1 MRTTEADGTGAD
13 DGAPTVGLRLRSLRK
28 AFGAVRAVDGVD
40 LELPAAGTCALLGPS
55 GCGKT
60 TTLRLI
66 AGLER
71 PDEGEIVVGGRVM
84 SSADRFVPAEQRR
97 IGMVFQDYALF
108 PHMDVA
114 GNVGYGLGRKPDPGR
129 IRDALGLVGLVG
141 SQKRPVHELSGGQ
154 QQRVALAR
162 ALAPTP
168 DLVLLDEPFSNLD
181 ASLRDRLRQE
191 VSQILRT
198 AGVTALFVTHDQEE
212 AMSIAE
218 MVAVMRD
225 GQVEQAGTPEEV
237 YLRPASRW
245 MAAFLGDIE
254 VLPGDADGGRARC
267 ELGTL
272 PAGNVVGACDVL
284 VRPES
289 VAIGVS
295 GPASAASAE
304 VVTRRFFGHDQL
316 VGLRLGSGQV
326 ISSRRLGYPAWHP
339 GDHVQA
345 WIEGPVEVL
354 PRENGSAPASAEAH
368 LAVGHDDD
376 VA

>member
-1 MRTTEADGTGAD
+1 MTAIRCKGLSKSFADQ
-13 DGAPTVGLRLRSLRK
+13 
-28 AFGAVRAVDGVD
+28 RAVDGVD
-40 LELPAAGTCALLGPS
+40 LLVERGAICAVLGPS
-55 GCGKT
+55 GCGQAG
-60 TTLRLI
+60 TLRLI

-71 PDEGEIVVGGRVM
+71 PDAGEIVVGGRVV
-84 SSADRFVPAEQRR
+84 SSPDRFVPAEQRR

-114 GNVGYGLGRKPDPGR
+114 GNVGYGLGRRPDSGR
-129 IRDALGLVGLVG
+129 IREALELVGLSG
-141 SQKRPVHELSGGQ
+141 AETRPVHELSGGQ

-191 VSQILRT
+191 VSQILRA

-218 MVAVMRD
+218 TVAVMRE
-225 GQVEQAGTPEEV
+225 GRIEQAGTPEEV

-245 MAAFLGDIE
+245 MASFLGDIE
-254 VLPGDADGGRARC
+254 VLPGEALAGRVTC

-272 PAGNVVGACDVL
+272 PVAEPLDGHVDVL

-295 GPASAASAE
+295 GPPSAASAE

-316 VGLRLGSGQV
+316 VGLRLASGRV
-326 ISSRRLGYPAWHP
+326 VSSRRLGYPAWHP
-339 GDHVQA
+339 GDRVRV
-345 WIEGPVEVL
+345 WVEGPAEVL
-354 PRENGSAPASAEAH
+354 PRDGGPASEPD
-368 LAVGHDDD
+368 LAVGDEHD